1 MTTEQKAANAI
12 TQTPKEVTICG
23 TAYQVKPATFATLIE
38 VGAIASTLPKTLQG
52 SDGTAIAFML
62 HSAKEVSKVAG
73 IIATLVVGVEP
84 QKAKRTLIP
93 KWVQNRLQ
101 TKNRRRI
108 EELTHQ
114 LQRKL
119 TPATAY
125 EAITELLPLLEIEH
139 FFGLTTF
146 LNQMNLMPAGEVVET
161 TPGE

>member
-1 MTTEQKAANAI
+1 MTTEQKAAKAI

-23 TAYQVKPATFATLIE
+23 ATYQVKPATFATLIE
-38 VGAIASTLPKTLQG
+38 VGAIASTLPKDLQE

-62 HSAKEVSKVAG
+62 QNAREVSKVAS
-73 IIATLVVGVEP
+73 IIATLVIGVEP
-84 QKAKRTLIP
+84 QRAKRILIP
-93 KWVQNRLQ
+93 KWVQNHLQ
-101 TKNRRRI
+101 TKNRKQI
-108 EELTHQ
+108 EELTHE

-146 LNQMNLMPAGEVVET
+146 LNQMNVMPAREVVET
-161 TPGE
+161 IPGE

>member
-12 TQTPKEVTICG
+12 TQTPKEVTVCG
-23 TAYQVKPATFATLIE
+23 TTYHVKPATFATLIE
-38 VGAIASTLPKTLQG
+38 VGAIASTLPKDLQE

-62 HSAKEVSKVAG
+62 QNAKEVSKVAS
-73 IIATLVVGVEP
+73 IIATLVIGVEP
-84 QKAKRTLIP
+84 QRAKRALIP

-101 TKNRRRI
+101 TKNRKQI
-108 EELTHQ
+108 EELTYE
-114 LQRKL
+114 LKRKL

-146 LNQMNLMPAGEVVET
+146 LNQMNLMPAREVVET